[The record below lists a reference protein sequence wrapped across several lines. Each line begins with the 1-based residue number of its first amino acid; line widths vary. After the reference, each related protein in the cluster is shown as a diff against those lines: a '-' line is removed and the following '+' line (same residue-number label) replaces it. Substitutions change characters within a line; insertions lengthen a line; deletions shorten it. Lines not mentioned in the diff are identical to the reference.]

1 MNKTIVIGGAV
12 AQKPG
17 FGGHTWQFL
26 QYLLGFKSLGW
37 DVLLL
42 DQLQPEMCI
51 DATGKKCDVEKSEN
65 LRYFFAVM
73 QGFGLNGSLALIYGK
88 GQRYF
93 GLSKSQV
100 LERLKH
106 SAFLLN
112 VMGFIND
119 EEILQHA
126 PHRVF
131 LDTDPGFGQMWC
143 ALGLTNL
150 FKHHDDYVTI
160 GENIG
165 QPDCAIPTCEMKWIT
180 TPQPVALDYWPLQTE
195 VDNGWITSIASW
207 RGAYGPVEYQGKIYG
222 LRVHEFRKFMELPRR
237 SGKPFELA
245 LQIHPDEKVDLER
258 LAANQWSLIDPQQAA
273 GDPWIY
279 QRYIQRCKAEFMVA
293 KNMYVQSNSG
303 WFSDRSI
310 CFLASGK
317 PVLAQDTGFTRL
329 YPASEGLLAF
339 STMDQALGCIE
350 NLYQNYDRHV
360 RAAREIAEEYFDAKK
375 VLGKLLGMLGVS

>member
-1 MNKTIVIGGAV
+1 MNHSIVIGGAL

-37 DVLLL
+37 NVLFL

-51 DATGKKCDVEKSEN
+51 DAAGKKCGIEKSEN
-65 LRYFFAVM
+65 LRYLFKVM
-73 QGFGLNGSLALIYGK
+73 KGFGLEGSCALIYDK

-106 SAFLLN
+106 SVFLLN

-126 PHRVF
+126 PRRVF
-131 LDTDPGFGQMWC
+131 LDTDPGFGQMWH

-150 FKHHDDYVTI
+150 FINHDDYVTI

-165 QPDCAIPTCEMKWIT
+165 QPDCTIPTCGIEWIT
-180 TPQPVALDYWPLQTE
+180 TPQPVALDHWPLQSE

-222 LRVHEFRKFMELPRR
+222 LRVHEFRKFIELPRR
-237 SGKPFELA
+237 SDKPFQLA
-245 LQIHPDEKVDLER
+245 LQIHPAEKPDLTR
-258 LAANQWSLIDPQQAA
+258 LAENGWSLVNPAA
-273 GDPWIY
+273 VAADPWIY
-279 QRYIQRCKAEFMVA
+279 RQYIQQCKAELMIA

-303 WFSDRSI
+303 WFSERSM
-310 CFLASGK
+310 CYLAGGK
-317 PVLAQDTGFTRL
+317 PVLAQDTGLARL
-329 YPASEGLLAF
+329 YPSGEGLLVF
-339 STMDQALGCIE
+339 SDMEQAASCVE
-350 NLYQNYDRHV
+350 SLYQNLERHI

-375 VLGKLLGMLGVS
+375 VLRKLLRKLGI